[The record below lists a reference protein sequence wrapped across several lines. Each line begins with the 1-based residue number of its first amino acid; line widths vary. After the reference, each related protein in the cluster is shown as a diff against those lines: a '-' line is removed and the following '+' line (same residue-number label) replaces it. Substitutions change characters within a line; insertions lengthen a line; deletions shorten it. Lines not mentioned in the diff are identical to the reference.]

1 MKRIVRLTE
10 SDLARIVRRV
20 LNEEMECDAYCVWKK
35 LRNHYEPKGFK
46 YSTDPDGNEMLT
58 KGKDPNASYVQFYH
72 FDTKNSS
79 DLRGVFRYGKPGV
92 NGKVSGDHR
101 VVDKVYSTITSKI

>member
-1 MKRIVRLTE
+1 MKKIVRLTE

-20 LNEEMECDAYCVWKK
+20 INEEMECDAYCVWKK

>member
-10 SDLARIVRRV
+10 SDLARIIRRV
-20 LNEEMECDAYCVWKK
+20 INEEMGCDASCVWEK
-35 LRNHYEPKGFK
+35 LRNYYEPKGFK

-101 VVDKVYSTITSKI
+101 GVDKVYSTITSKI